1 MRTVSVEFDDSL
13 KMAEDHFIEVQKTAL
28 GVHSRLRAD
37 YVAVL
42 TEKSTN
48 DLHVLTRYSS
58 WLLFGA
64 LERSESFTEVTTGIE
79 SCKSFDDQTQCPY
92 FQENDVCDCA
102 WNDTRAQTCQM
113 YPGGSRHLQKPY
125 FTCESLSTQE
135 DGDRNS
141 TGFPR
146 VSTSQLTSAW
156 WGNAT
161 TVPGFERGAAAS
173 GHDSTYDRLRV
184 SSAIPVFQVLYNY
197 DDAKDRVIAQYVAF
211 EADGLFLGYEGCL
224 NGSSTVDWFASEENG
239 AARLRPELCPL
250 GKYGY
255 DPR

>member
-1 MRTVSVEFDDSL
+1 
-13 KMAEDHFIEVQKTAL
+13 
-28 GVHSRLRAD
+28 
-37 YVAVL
+37 
-42 TEKSTN
+42 
-48 DLHVLTRYSS
+48 
-58 WLLFGA
+58 
-64 LERSESFTEVTTGIE
+64 
-79 SCKSFDDQTQCPY
+79 
-92 FQENDVCDCA
+92 
-102 WNDTRAQTCQM
+102 M

-146 VSTSQLTSAW
+146 ESTSPATTGW
-156 WGNAT
+156 WANAT
-161 TVPGFERGAAAS
+161 AVPGFENGAAAS

-197 DDAKDRVIAQYVAF
+197 DDVKDTVLGQYVAF
-211 EADGLFLGYEGCL
+211 EADGMFLGYRGCPDV
-224 NGSSTVDWFASEENG
+224 GSSSANWVSSEENG